1 MTPARTANSCVIFV
15 AYFAL
20 SVARLKP
27 AAETIPGGSTMV
39 PVPQI
44 EHEDVSADV
53 RAIDDD
59 IETMRNTGWVDDFR
73 TFQSND
79 PASLRRVRS
88 ST

>member
-1 MTPARTANSCVIFV
+1 
-15 AYFAL
+15 
-20 SVARLKP
+20 
-27 AAETIPGGSTMV
+27 MV